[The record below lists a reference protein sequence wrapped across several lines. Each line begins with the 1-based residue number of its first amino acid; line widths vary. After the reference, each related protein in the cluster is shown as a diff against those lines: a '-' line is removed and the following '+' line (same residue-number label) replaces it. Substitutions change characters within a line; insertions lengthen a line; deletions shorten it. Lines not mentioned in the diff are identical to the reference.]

1 MLLIRFLISCI
12 IPDKPTWVA
21 TEMAKV
27 EFARREAVNRLS
39 STTTTPPSSDPAET
53 ISTVADSTYALPNL
67 KFVDK
72 LKQAPPAFDQT
83 DR

>member
-1 MLLIRFLISCI
+1 M
-12 IPDKPTWVA
+12 WVA

-53 ISTVADSTYALPNL
+53 ISAVADSSYDLSNL
-67 KFVDK
+67 KFVDQ
-72 LKQAPPAFDQT
+72 LKQTPNVFDQT

>member
-1 MLLIRFLISCI
+1 MLLIRFLISCT

-53 ISTVADSTYALPNL
+53 ISTVANSTFSLPGL
-67 KFVDK
+67 KLIDK
-72 LKQAPPAFDQT
+72 SKQTHAAFDQT